1 MRRALSVFALG
12 LAAAGAFAQTPAWTR
27 DFTFAKSN
35 EAAVTVGVDSA
46 GNVYSVGTRGL
57 APLRDI
63 LVVSYTPT
71 GVLRWSQTYN
81 GPVSKDDVPV
91 EIAVDPATGDV
102 YLVGMSFRG
111 ATENAMITQKYAGG
125 TGVLEWTETHYYDD
139 GFFGLVP
146 CIAEGITLGPD
157 GTLFACGSAQ
167 IFNEFEDAYVVSQ
180 NRATGAKINTH
191 VFGTTI
197 QPASYQSAKDIAFN
211 GTDGVFVAVS
221 TADNPS
227 PYSPDA
233 SDLLIR
239 RLTTGL
245 TEVWTNTYDGY
256 GKRDVARNIAVRGND
271 VFIFGNAATDPA
283 TYPVLFTV
291 KANAL
296 TGAEVWRKLRSTASD
311 TDTGKMVLNSFGDP
325 TIVSK
330 IDMFGGLAVRY
341 RGTDGFLYFDRVLAD
356 QYNDFTVDGGAATYL
371 VGPNTMK
378 LSTAGA
384 TLWTSP
390 QPGVSAAAAPGNVLY
405 TNTTFV
411 GASTDLRTMRW
422 FQGAYAFT
430 LTPSST
436 VGGVTVTGR
445 LSVNQLAPVGG
456 LTFNVAESSI
466 YVSVPATVTIPAG
479 ATQVNFNVFTAP
491 VKGYVNLNIPIT
503 ATFNGITLTQ
513 TLTLI
518 PPVPQSLV
526 MSPATV
532 TGGNPSTGT
541 VTLTG
546 KAPSTGLWVALSD
559 NSTFVT
565 TPNAV
570 KVLANQTSA
579 NFGVTTV
586 AVVNTQNVTITA
598 KSNGVTRTA
607 TLTVN
612 P

>member
-1 MRRALSVFALG
+1 MRKALSVFALG
-12 LAAAGAFAQTPAWTR
+12 LVAVSAFAQTPAWSR
-27 DFTFAKSN
+27 DFTFAKSY
-35 EAAVTVGVDSA
+35 ESAVTIGVDAA
-46 GNVYSVGTRGL
+46 GNVYSAGVRGL
-57 APLRDI
+57 LPLRDI

-81 GPVSKDDVPV
+81 GPANKDDVPI
-91 EIAVDPATGDV
+91 EIAVDPANGDV
-102 YLVGMSFRG
+102 YLVGMSYRG
-111 ATENAMITQKYAGG
+111 ATENAMITQKY
-125 TGVLEWTETHYYDD
+125 TGSTGAIEWTETHYYDD

-146 CIAEGITLGPD
+146 CIGKGITLGPD
-157 GTLFACGSAQ
+157 GVLFACGSAQ

-197 QPASYQSAKDIAFN
+197 QPASNQYAEDIAFN
-211 GTDGVFVAVS
+211 GTDGVFVAAS
-221 TADNPS
+221 TADNKS

-239 RLTTGL
+239 RLTTTL

-256 GKRDVARNIAVRGND
+256 GKRDVARNVAVRGND
-271 VFIFGNAATDPA
+271 VFVFGNAETDPA

-296 TGAEVWRKLRSTASD
+296 TGAEVWRKLRATASD

-341 RGTDGFLYFDRVLAD
+341 RGTDGYLYFDRVLND
-356 QYNDFTVDGGAATYL
+356 QYTDFAVDGGAATYL

-378 LSTAGA
+378 LSTTGA

-390 QPGVSAAAAPGNVLY
+390 EAGESAAIAPGNVLY
-405 TNTTFV
+405 TNRTQSNATI
-411 GASTDLRTMRW
+411 DLRTMRW

-430 LTPSST
+430 LTPPST
-436 VGGVTVTGR
+436 VGGVIVNGR
-445 LSVNQLAPVGG
+445 ISVNQLAPTGG
-456 LTFNVAESSI
+456 LTFNLSENSI
-466 YVSVPATVTIPAG
+466 YVAVPATVTIPAG

-491 VKGYVNLNIPIT
+491 LKGYVNVNVPIT

-526 MSPATV
+526 MSPSTV

-546 KAPSTGLWVALSD
+546 KAPAAGLWVALSD

-565 TPNAV
+565 TPTAV

-586 AVVNTQNVTITA
+586 AVVATQNVTITA

>member
-1 MRRALSVFALG
+1 MKRALSVYALG
-12 LAAAGAFAQTPAWTR
+12 LAAVGAFAQTPAWSR

-35 EAAVTVGVDSA
+35 ESAVTIGVDNA
-46 GNVYSVGTRGL
+46 GNVYSVGVRGT

-63 LVVSYTPT
+63 LVVSYTPA

-81 GPVSKDDVPV
+81 GPASKDDVPV

-102 YLVGMSFRG
+102 YLVGMSYQG
-111 ATENAMITQKYAGG
+111 ATENAMITQKYLGS
-125 TGVLEWTETHYYDD
+125 TGALQWTESHYYDD

-146 CIAEGITLGPD
+146 CVGKGITLGPD

-180 NRATGAKINTH
+180 NRGTGVKINTH
-191 VFGTTI
+191 VFGTSI
-197 QPASYQSAKDIAFN
+197 QPASNQIAEDIAFN

-221 TADNPS
+221 TADNQN
-227 PYSPDA
+227 PYSPDS
-233 SDLLIR
+233 SDMLIR

-271 VFIFGNAATDPA
+271 VFIFGNATTDPA

-325 TIVSK
+325 TILAK

-341 RGTDGFLYFDRVLAD
+341 RGTDGYLYFDRVLDD
-356 QYNDFTVDGGAATYL
+356 QYNDLAVDAAAATYL
-371 VGPNTMK
+371 VGPGTMK

-384 TLWTSP
+384 TVWNSP
-390 QPGVSAAAAPGNVLY
+390 EAGVAAAVAPGNVLY
-405 TNTTFV
+405 TNRTQSNATI
-411 GASTDLRTMRW
+411 DLRTMRW

-436 VGGVTVTGR
+436 VGGVIVNGK
-445 LSVNQLAPVGG
+445 LSVNLLAPAGG
-456 LTFNVAESSI
+456 LTFNLSENSI
-466 YVSVPATVTIPAG
+466 YVAVPASVTIPAG

-491 VKGYVNLNIPIT
+491 LKGYVNVNVPIS
-503 ATFNGITLTQ
+503 ANFNGIMLTQ

-526 MSPATV
+526 MAPQVV

-559 NSTFVT
+559 NSAFVT
-565 TPNAV
+565 TPVAV

-579 NFGVTTV
+579 NFGVTTI
-586 AVVNTQNVTITA
+586 AVVATQNVTITA
-598 KSNGVTRTA
+598 KSNGVTKTA